1 VLNPDLDTARLAGE
15 FARERR
21 LQIPAILTG
30 DAAERIHQCLSN
42 DVPWNFA
49 CRLDGRDQLHT
60 PEQLAALSPEA
71 RFQMGQ
77 RIFEQARAGFA
88 FGFMSFPMVEN
99 YRSQR
104 VKGLFLDRV
113 IEALASPEFIGFARA
128 VAGDAS
134 INKVD
139 AQATRYTAGHFLTLH
154 DDAQY
159 DGAERRLAYVLNFSK
174 DWRAEWGGLLQFLD
188 GGGKVVES
196 FVPRFNSLSLFAVPT
211 PHIVSYVAPYA
222 AAPRLSI
229 TGWFTV

>member
-1 VLNPDLDTARLAGE
+1 VLNPALDAAQLARE

-21 LQIPAILTG
+21 LQIPNILTA
-30 DAAERIHQCLSN
+30 DAAEQIYRCLAN

-49 CRLDGRDQLHT
+49 CRLDGRDQLHS
-60 PEQLAALSPEA
+60 PEQLAAMPPEA

-77 RIFEQARAGFA
+77 RIFEQARTGFA
-88 FGFMSFPMVEN
+88 FGFMSFPMVDN
-99 YRSQR
+99 YRTQR
-104 VKGLFLDRV
+104 VQGLFLDRV

-128 VAGDAS
+128 VSGDTS

-139 AQATRYTAGHFLTLH
+139 AQATRYTAGHFLTQH

-159 DGAERRLAYVLNFSK
+159 DGAQRRCAYVLNFSK
-174 DWRAEWGGLLQFLD
+174 DWHADWGGLLQFLD
-188 GGGKVVES
+188 DGGKVVDS
-196 FVPRFNSLSLFAVPT
+196 FVPRFNSLLLFAVPT

-222 AAPRLSI
+222 TAPRLSI